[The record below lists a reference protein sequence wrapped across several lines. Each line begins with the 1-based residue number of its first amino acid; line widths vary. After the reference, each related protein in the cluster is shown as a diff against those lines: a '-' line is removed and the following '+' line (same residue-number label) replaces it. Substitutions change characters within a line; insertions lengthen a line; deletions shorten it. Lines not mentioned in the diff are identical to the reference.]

1 MTGNKRFDKA
11 KQDHKE
17 TELKLRINAT
27 CLVEAKQ
34 EVLRHKLLV
43 RLNTRLMSEMER
55 GLNTQKTR
63 AKIQAIRATLY

>member
-1 MTGNKRFDKA
+1 MPGNKRFDKA
-11 KQDHKE
+11 KEGHKE
-17 TELKLRINAT
+17 VELKLRINSM

-43 RLNTRLMSEMER
+43 RLNTRLTVEMEQ

-63 AKIQAIRATLY
+63 AKIQALKATL